1 MFWPW
6 VYVEHGGRFERDG
19 KIILSWRDE
28 LQSFV
33 AEEERVEK
41 KDNDYKELKVNE
53 ITNYTKL

>member
-1 MFWPW
+1 MGLYGTW
-6 VYVEHGGRFERDG
+6 GRFERVG

-33 AEEERVEK
+33 GEEERVEK
-41 KDNDYKELKVNE
+41 KEKDYKELKVNE